1 MKTSAL
7 SRFFKNGA
15 MYFKL
20 FMHRDTPWS
29 IKAIILAALLYL
41 ISPYDLLPDWILG
54 IGIIDDF
61 VLVSLLV
68 GLAIK
73 LLKKDA
79 SDKQDRA
86 GGSG

>member
-1 MKTSAL
+1 MKQSAL
-7 SRFFKNGA
+7 LRLVKNGV

-29 IKAIILAALLYL
+29 VKAIVLAALLYL

-79 SDKQDRA
+79 SDKPDRT
-86 GGSG
+86 GGLG

>member
-1 MKTSAL
+1 
-7 SRFFKNGA
+7 

-61 VLVSLLV
+61 VVVSLFV

-73 LLKKDA
+73 LLKRDA

>member
-1 MKTSAL
+1 
-7 SRFFKNGA
+7 

>member
-1 MKTSAL
+1 
-7 SRFFKNGA
+7 

-29 IKAIILAALLYL
+29 IKVIILAALLYL

-61 VLVSLLV
+61 VLVTLLV

-86 GGSG
+86 NGSG

>member
-1 MKTSAL
+1 
-7 SRFFKNGA
+7 

-86 GGSG
+86 GGSN

>member
-1 MKTSAL
+1 MKQSTL
-7 SRFFKNGA
+7 SRILRNGA
-15 MYFKL
+15 MYVKL

-54 IGIIDDF
+54 FGIIDDF

-73 LLKKDA
+73 MLKKDA
-79 SDKQDRA
+79 SDKQERK
-86 GGSG
+86 G

>member
-1 MKTSAL
+1 
-7 SRFFKNGA
+7 
-15 MYFKL
+15 MYVKL

-54 IGIIDDF
+54 FGIIDDF

-73 LLKKDA
+73 LLNKDA
-79 SDKQDRA
+79 SDKQERK
-86 GGSG
+86 G

>member
-1 MKTSAL
+1 
-7 SRFFKNGA
+7 

-79 SDKQDRA
+79 SDKQDGA